1 MVFIFYG
8 KLFWNA
14 DDADWTGLRRFL
26 FLLKV
31 VGYDETLAL
40 METVSFCSGVR
51 CKRFS
56 VQQD

>member
-31 VGYDETLAL
+31 VGYDETLVL
-40 METVSFCSGVR
+40 METFCAGVR